1 MKKLFLSFLF
11 ATISILG
18 FSQTTW
24 NVDPMHSSFN
34 FNIKHMGISFVQG
47 RFDKFEGKVV
57 TTADDLSNAK
67 FEFTVNTASVN
78 TGVEMR
84 DNHLKS
90 ADFFDA
96 EKFPEMKFESTSGIE
111 NGKIDGTLEIRGEK
125 RPITLDADFG
135 GVIKDPYGYSRAGF
149 EFSGDINRKDFG
161 LGWSQVTEAGGL
173 VVSDKV
179 KLLINLEFTQAQ

>member
-1 MKKLFLSFLF
+1 MAK
-11 ATISILG
+11 
-18 FSQTTW
+18 W
-24 NVDPMHSSFN
+24 NLDPSHSEVQFKV
-34 FNIKHMGISFVQG
+34 KHMVISTVTG
-47 RFDKFEGKVV
+47 SFDNFEA
-57 TTADDLSNAK
+57 TAESNSDDFSDAK
-67 FEFTVNTASVN
+67 FEFAAHVNTVNTKNAD
-78 TGVEMR
+78 R

-90 ADFFDA
+90 DDFFAA

-111 NGKIDGTLEIRGEK
+111 NGKIEGTLEIRGEK

-179 KLLINLEFTQAQ
+179 KLLVNLEFTKA